1 MSLKDYFENSR
12 GTGILSTADEKGR
25 VNSAIYARPHVMED
39 GAIGFIM
46 AERLSRQNLQSNPH
60 AAYLF
65 IEEGGGFRGKRL
77 ALTKLSESEDRELI
91 ERLRRRTYS
100 PADEQ
105 RIGALHLVLFK
116 LDAERP
122 LIGAGPAS

>member
-12 GTGILSTADEKGR
+12 GTGVLSTANAEGR
-25 VNSAIYARPHVMED
+25 VNSAVYARPHVMED

-77 ALTKLSESEDRELI
+77 ALTRLRESDDWELI
-91 ERLRRRTYS
+91 ERLRRRSYS
-100 PADEQ
+100 PADEK
-105 RIGALHLVLFK
+105 RIGELHLVLFK

-122 LIGAGPAS
+122 LVGDGPKS

>member
-1 MSLKDYFENSR
+1 MSLKDYFENGR
-12 GTGILSTADEKGR
+12 GTGILSTADGEGR

-39 GAIGFIM
+39 GSIAFVM
-46 AERLSRQNLQSNPH
+46 AERLSRHNLQSNPH

-77 ALTKLSESEDRELI
+77 ALTKLSESDDRELI

-100 PADEQ
+100 PADEK
-105 RIGALHLVLFK
+105 RIGELRLVLFK

-122 LIGAGPAS
+122 LIGAGPES

>member
-91 ERLRRRTYS
+91 ERLRRRSYS
-100 PADEQ
+100 PDDEK
-105 RIGALHLVLFK
+105 RIGELHLVLFK
-116 LDAERP
+116 LDRERP
-122 LIGAGPAS
+122 LVGDGPES